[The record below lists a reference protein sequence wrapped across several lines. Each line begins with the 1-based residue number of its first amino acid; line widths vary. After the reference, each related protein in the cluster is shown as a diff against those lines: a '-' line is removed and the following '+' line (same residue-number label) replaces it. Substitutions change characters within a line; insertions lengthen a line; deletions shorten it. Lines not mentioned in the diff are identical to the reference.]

1 MTNIEKVSN
10 FLDEAKV
17 FDFLT
22 VEDNKPKGRPFGFH
36 MVVDNKIYFGCGTF
50 KNVYKQ
56 LLNNPNVEVLAFNKG
71 EFLRYDGK
79 AKIVKDDKLLEKVRE
94 AMPEIMKRYDDNGW
108 EMGLFYLEDGHVEI
122 RGILDLK
129 EEFDL

>member
-10 FLDEAKV
+10 FLSEAKV

-36 MVVDNKIYFGCGTF
+36 LVADNKIYFGCGTF

-56 LLNNPNVEVLAFNKG
+56 ILNNPNVEILAMNKG

-79 AKIVKDDKLLEKVRE
+79 VKIVKDDSLIQKVRE
-94 AMPEIMKRYDDNGW
+94 IMPGIMKRYDDNGW

-122 RGILDLK
+122 RDMLDLK